1 MEIILEYIPYK
12 SGHMLLIWQ
21 SIMVN
26 EVNRIFW
33 TYQWKELRAISFH
46 LNSVPSFDMLSLSVL
61 LKYGSIKDVT
71 CVLSNCVHFVTFLM
85 NRVQSPFFHSL
96 SQQLLTMHLLYN
108 SVREGESSRLAIFR
122 AYNGILSCPILL

>member
-1 MEIILEYIPYK
+1 
-12 SGHMLLIWQ
+12 MLLIWQ

-33 TYQWKELRAISFH
+33 TYQWKELLAISFH

-85 NRVQSPFFHSL
+85 NRGPVALLPFIKPTAPYYAL
-96 SQQLLTMHLLYN
+96 
-108 SVREGESSRLAIFR
+108 VA
-122 AYNGILSCPILL
+122 